1 MNLLLR
7 RYEFGGPQTFG
18 KLYVDGSHE
27 CETLEDQDR
36 MLEEGGTKVYGE
48 TCIPRGKY
56 LVIVDYSQRFKKDLP
71 RLLNVPGFEG
81 IRIHPGN
88 TVADTLGC
96 ILVGMRR
103 IGNQVQQSRLA
114 FDALFQKLEAAYD
127 AGEGLELEIV

>member
-7 RYEFGGPQTFG
+7 RYEFKGVATFG
-18 KLYVDGSHE
+18 KLYVDGSYE

-36 MLEEGGTKVYGE
+36 KLEDGGVKVYGE

-56 LVIVDYSQRFKKDLP
+56 LVVIDYSQRFKVDLP

-88 TVADTLGC
+88 TVTDTHGC
-96 ILVGMRR
+96 ILVGRVR
-103 IGNQVQQSRLA
+103 TGGQIQNSRSA
-114 FDALFQKLEAAYD
+114 FNALFAKLDAAYD
-127 AGEGLELEIV
+127 EGEEIELEIV